1 MLATFAKEFH
11 HKCLAE
17 WWIRRW
23 KVLMKTEFSLVIFFQ
38 FSLPRNIWFLYPWI
52 QDVSWTHTRRSEDL
66 LELFWTSY
74 VRSIYV
80 LWPGGKEYFLYYS
93 CSENWIKFLGK
104 MFYATSDW
112 IYMGKGKQRGKVL
125 QLIEWLESL

>member
-1 MLATFAKEFH
+1 MLATFAKECH

-52 QDVSWTHTRRSEDL
+52 QDVSWTHIIRSEDL

-112 IYMGKGKQRGKVL
+112 IYMGKGKQRGKIL
-125 QLIEWLESL
+125 QLIEWLGSL